1 MKYSATVSS
10 SRRKSRK
17 AHFSAPSN
25 VRRKI
30 MSSPLSS
37 ELKNKH
43 GGTRRQL
50 AAHRSFIYGETHPAA
65 TEMSP
70 GAPRGAGPH
79 ATGRSIRAGGRRAAH
94 LAGNI
99 PTRSSRENDI
109 AAATC
114 HHRRGGAARV
124 PSRETRPASS
134 RARAGVFSCVSVR
147 RARAR

>member
-65 TEMSP
+65 TDVSRGLPGCRAARHRAIHPRGRATCRASRGKRDERLPRERHRRRDLPSPAGRGGTRASP
-70 GAPRGAGPH
+70 GNQ
-79 ATGRSIRAGGRRAAH
+79 ATG
-94 LAGNI
+94 L
-99 PTRSSRENDI
+99 
-109 AAATC
+109 
-114 HHRRGGAARV
+114 
-124 PSRETRPASS
+124 
-134 RARAGVFSCVSVR
+134 ARAGFFSCVSVR